1 MVIASEND
9 DSGLPVL
16 PSRSLAFNYQIG
28 GGIPYGK
35 ILELFGEESSG
46 KSAMA
51 LSFASVTTDLGGVVL
66 WADAEQSFTNAW
78 ATQNHIDLSKVMI
91 FRDTGVEAISD
102 WVADMA
108 IYWRSILTNNEPI
121 LFVTDSMA
129 ALDCAENINSKMVD
143 AKADMGNRAKAIY
156 KMFRIRSE
164 LLFKLGICQIY
175 INQLRKNLS
184 AGPFGDPDCL
194 HYNTMIP
201 FTNGTSMCIGD
212 IVKNKVN
219 GNVWS
224 LNERTNQWEEK
235 TIVGWVEKEPTNSWL
250 SIITDGPGTKNGRN
264 GLTCT
269 HKHLMYTQ
277 RGWVKAGEL
286 TPNDRL
292 ITKYDSLIGMS
303 PMGSDLAA
311 FMYGMFIGD
320 SSIRIRKKNTAC
332 IHLQYSENPEYLAW
346 KMSKLPI
353 EFKEVKTVRSAMK
366 RFVSPYTVELAMI
379 KNMIGERDPMMV
391 IQEGILPLTLA
402 VWYMDDGHM
411 DERGRH
417 SISISHKRTDI
428 NELCKWLTRD
438 GLECRPS
445 GNRKITFTK
454 GGGDTLVDHI
464 YKYIPPCMQYKL
476 PKGRRGK
483 YKEFE
488 LNYEHGYSTLEV
500 DIISIG
506 KAGERNNRR
515 PHKYD
520 LTIEGNHN
528 FLAGSTDAGILVHN
542 TTPGGK
548 ALAFYASIRVG
559 FYGGKQITAKIKG
572 RERRVGKLASIRIKK
587 NKVGPPRSTIKGA
600 PFYFVSDYKGYVG
613 FDPYYFLDQ
622 VFLEEDVIQ
631 KNSSGT
637 YSTKGVTICRGE
649 EAFLKKLETDDGLR
663 RKLLRKADINTIGSL
678 RKKLDSINTNLF
690 PIDGDVKYE
699 AQSEN
704 ETDEEDE

>member
-1 MVIASEND
+1 MAKKAKVGMKIPTKNELLKRYPSMVIASEND

-235 TIVGWVEKEPTNSWL
+235 PIVGWVEKEPTNNWL
-250 SIITDGPGTKNGRN
+250 QVETNNGVQVVCTPN
-264 GLTCT
+264 HLFLT
-269 HKHLMYTQ
+269 ME
-277 RGWVKAGEL
+277 RGWIRAQDLTGGE
-286 TPNDRL
+286 
-292 ITKYDSLIGMS
+292 YSLSSMADGLS
-303 PMGSDLAA
+303 PS
-311 FMYGMFIGD
+311 
-320 SSIRIRKKNTAC
+320 
-332 IHLQYSENPEYLAW
+332 W
-346 KMSKLPI
+346 SKVLNI
-353 EFKEVKTVRSAMK
+353 S
-366 RFVSPYTVELAMI
+366 TVE
-379 KNMIGERDPMMV
+379 
-391 IQEGILPLTLA
+391 T
-402 VWYMDDGHM
+402 
-411 DERGRH
+411 
-417 SISISHKRTDI
+417 
-428 NELCKWLTRD
+428 
-438 GLECRPS
+438 
-445 GNRKITFTK
+445 
-454 GGGDTLVDHI
+454 
-464 YKYIPPCMQYKL
+464 
-476 PKGRRGK
+476 RGK
-483 YKEFE
+483 EY
-488 LNYEHGYSTLEV
+488 Y
-500 DIISIG
+500 
-506 KAGERNNRR
+506 
-515 PHKYD
+515 KYD